1 MTETD
6 PAPPPPPSPDD
17 MFDKEGAGDFLLV
30 HARTI
35 ERLIANGELDFV
47 KVGNRV
53 RITRRALL
61 DYQHRHL
68 TKATANQPKAKR

>member
-6 PAPPPPPSPDD
+6 PLPPPSPDD
-17 MFDKEGAGDFLLV
+17 LFDKKGAGKFLLV

-35 ERLIANGELDFV
+35 ERLMADGELDFV

-53 RITRRALL
+53 RIPRRALL

-68 TKATANQPKAKR
+68 TKATANRPKAKR